1 LRGDHFRIKL
11 GGHQVLGENKRKWA
25 RVTNLAPIGQNPN
38 KMSWKLARVE
48 RKTRLPR
55 LRDKRG
61 RRILQRREASVES
74 SKTWRS
80 VWSGSVE
87 SGKTWRSVWS
97 GRAQGGRKRGGGIRR
112 VRMHSR
118 VKTRVLRTLWR
129 QCSPKPSCLRYVA
142 IWAVFRETPFRRLKS
157 TTNAGCGGVGARS
170 CLSSAPSFGSMAVL
184 ILPFRGR
191 GTPSRRRGGL

>member
-1 LRGDHFRIKL
+1 MQLRGDHFRIKL

-25 RVTNLAPIGQNPN
+25 RVTNLAPISQNPN
-38 KMSWKLARVE
+38 NMSRKFARVE

-74 SKTWRS
+74 
-80 VWSGSVE
+80 
-87 SGKTWRSVWS
+87 GKTWSRVWS

-129 QCSPKPSCLRYVA
+129 HCSPKRSCLRYMA
-142 IWAVFRETPFRRLKS
+142 IWAVFRETPFRRLKRM
-157 TTNAGCGGVGARS
+157 TNAGCVGLGARS